1 AAALIADGQGR
12 RTEVSPSEV
21 VVNAN
26 FANQLMLLGYT
37 LPQRQFSPDE
47 GISLVMQLKAL
58 RTMPADFIMFV
69 RLYDSNGAVRGQL
82 DRRPLWLYSTILWVK
97 DEVVED
103 ALTLPIEAGA
113 PDGVYTI
120 DLGFYFPV
128 GESAVS
134 LPLVENGQMQDKTS
148 VSIGPIEV
156 SNTPLSKP

>member
-1 AAALIADGQGR
+1 
-12 RTEVSPSEV
+12 
-21 VVNAN
+21 
-26 FANQLMLLGYT
+26 
-37 LPQRQFSPDE
+37 
-47 GISLVMQLKAL
+47 
-58 RTMPADFIMFV
+58 MPADFIMFV

-103 ALTLPIEAGA
+103 AFSLSIEAGA

-156 SNTPLSKP
+156 RDMSLSKP